1 MRQTRS
7 VKKRP
12 VARIR
17 VGDSYGKTFVG
28 DTSVDKGP
36 HSTVV
41 HHSDSDNAGSAGQIA
56 YAHIGIAVEESGRT
70 RYSPEKERRAI
81 GIEIYGLALI
91 AAHHQ
96 AEMITGPF
104 TQFRELFSCQRNFE
118 ADMRPAVIRIH
129 LRCNRYRT
137 LINTRQRFGI
147 TIYYGV
153 RRYPVS
159 EAEPRPVNLIPDP
172 ESELYLPAVG
182 GPDVD
187 DSLERQIVGRG
198 DSRAHPA
205 IAVKAATQR
214 PSAEALV
221 SGRHTDDCLFGLHGH
236 ILVEER
242 CPVVRP
248 DIAAERHVD
257 DGRLSAFGGVCDY
270 IVDSGKNAYVVEIAC
285 RRDKLCSE
293 SRSVIRRTGGLA
305 ACENAA
311 HMGCM
316 VMGRGIGIQPERGI
330 DFYAGRGRRIIAD
343 IFRDGVFKRRMIAVE
358 SLIGETDYY
367 PCPVVALLQR
377 PGAAMNKV
385 NA

>member
-1 MRQTRS
+1 MRQARS
-7 VKKRP
+7 VKKHS

-17 VGDSYGKTFVG
+17 VGDSCGKTFVG
-28 DTSVDKGP
+28 DPSLGKGP
-36 HSTVV
+36 HGTVV
-41 HHSDSDNAGSAGQIA
+41 HHSDSDNARCAGQIA
-56 YAHIGIAVEESGRT
+56 YAHIGIPVEESGRA
-70 RYSPEKERRAI
+70 RNSPEKERRAV
-81 GIEIYGLALI
+81 GIEIDSLPLV

-104 TQFRELFSCQRNFE
+104 TLFRELFSCQRNFE

-137 LINTRQRFGI
+137 LINTRQRFYV

-182 GPDVD
+182 GPDID
-187 DSLERQIVGRG
+187 NSLERQIVGRG

-221 SGRHTDDCLFGLHGH
+221 PGRHTDDCLFGLHGH
-236 ILVEER
+236 VLVEKR
-242 CPVVRP
+242 CSVMRP

-270 IVDSGKNAYVVEIAC
+270 IVDSGKNAYIVEIAC
-285 RRDKLCSE
+285 RRDELCSV
-293 SRSVIRRTGGLA
+293 SRSIIRRTCCLA

-311 HMGCM
+311 HMGCV
-316 VMGRGIGIQPERGI
+316 VMGRCIGIQPERRINFGS
-330 DFYAGRGRRIIAD
+330 GGGRRVIAD
-343 IFRDGVFKRRMIAVE
+343 IFRNGIFKRRMIAVE
-358 SLIGETDYY
+358 SLIGETDHHT
-367 PCPVVALLQR
+367 CAVVALH
-377 PGAAMNKV
+377 
-385 NA
+385 